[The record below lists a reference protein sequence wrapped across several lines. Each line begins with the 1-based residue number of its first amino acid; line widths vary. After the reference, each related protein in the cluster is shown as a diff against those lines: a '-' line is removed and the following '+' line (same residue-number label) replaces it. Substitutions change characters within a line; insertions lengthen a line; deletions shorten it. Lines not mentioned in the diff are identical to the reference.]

1 MSTSSDPPPRAPR
14 SQFLQKLHGLLEH
27 PLDSTGLRWVTDD
40 SFEVSSKDAV
50 AIHALNPAFEFNSY
64 VARHCTSVH
73 LDELLIVY
81 RVKQTQQ
88 LHPSTLVL
96 LLSTALGPSQVD
108 GTAELEHCHPS
119 GFFVRG
125 DPSKLTQI
133 VRKPRNRPEKGRRVS
148 TTSSMASDE
157 MPIAY
162 EPPAVP
168 HLPAWTTAPEY
179 QRPPF
184 SARTSV
190 NLPSLSS
197 SFASRNEFVQWRN
210 YAPTT
215 GGWLDPNRADA
226 SDRFSAMP
234 RRSSLGEFKLA
245 APTFSS
251 GLPGVQEAR
260 PPLRKAAS
268 SLTVQTQNLVPQQ
281 PYFEPASEDC
291 QPGFRPSPYPTPTF
305 SPTTNTFFTAT
316 NGSAHNY
323 YAAPAAGPAW
333 TPAQHVQ
340 QHSHVAY
347 DPSPFPP
354 SYHPIAPTK
363 ITPAH
368 DQLSY
373 HTPSPDA
380 SPLQS
385 TASLPD
391 INRLDAAQ
399 PHLVGGSIV
408 SSNNYLLG
416 SHSSVGGGGYSQVS
430 ALSSSPSRTYFSTQQ
445 QPAWSP
451 APVRTSYV

>member
-50 AIHALNPAFEFNSY
+50 AIHALSPAFEFNSLSSFI
-64 VARHCTSVH
+64 VA
-73 LDELLIVY
+73 
-81 RVKQTQQ
+81 
-88 LHPSTLVL
+88 STLVL

-234 RRSSLGEFKLA
+234 RRSSLGDFKLA

-316 NGSAHNY
+316 NGSAHDY

-354 SYHPIAPTK
+354 AYQPIAPTK
-363 ITPAH
+363 ITPTH

-385 TASLPD
+385 TASLPGT
-391 INRLDAAQ
+391 NHLDAAQ
-399 PHLVGGSIV
+399 AHLVGGSIV
-408 SSNNYLLG
+408 PSNNYLLG
-416 SHSSVGGGGYSQVS
+416 NHSSVGGGGYSQVS

>member
-50 AIHALNPAFEFNSY
+50 AVHALSPAFEFNSLSSFI
-64 VARHCTSVH
+64 R
-73 LDELLIVY
+73 
-81 RVKQTQQ
+81 Q
-88 LHPSTLVL
+88 LSYYSFRRLSDRRRSTERRSSNTGYILF
-96 LLSTALGPSQVD
+96 T
-108 GTAELEHCHPS
+108 HPS

-125 DPSKLTQI
+125 DPSKLNQI
-133 VRKPRNRPEKGRRVS
+133 IRKPRNRPEKGRRVS

-157 MPIAY
+157 MPVAY

-168 HLPAWTTAPEY
+168 HLPAWTSAPATLA
-179 QRPPF
+179 PSF

-197 SFASRNEFVQWRN
+197 SFTSRNDLVQWRN
-210 YAPTT
+210 YTPTT

-226 SDRFSAMP
+226 SDRFSATP
-234 RRSSLGEFKLA
+234 RRSSLGDFKLA
-245 APTFSS
+245 APTCSS

-268 SLTVQTQNLVPQQ
+268 SLTVQTQNLVPEQ
-281 PYFEPASEDC
+281 PYFQPATEDC

-305 SPTTNTFFTAT
+305 SPTTNTFFSAA
-316 NGSAHNY
+316 NGSAHAY

-340 QHSHVAY
+340 PHSHLAY
-347 DPSPFPP
+347 EPSPFAP
-354 SYHPIAPTK
+354 SYQPIASTK
-363 ITPAH
+363 TTPSH

-385 TASLPD
+385 TASLPG
-391 INRLDAAQ
+391 IEHLDAAQ
-399 PHLVGGSIV
+399 PHLVGGSVIP
-408 SSNNYLLG
+408 SNNYVSG
-416 SHSSVGGGGYSQVS
+416 SHANVGGGGYSQVS
-430 ALSSSPSRTYFSTQQ
+430 TLSFSPSRTYFSTQQ

>member
-50 AIHALNPAFEFNSY
+50 AIHALNPAFEFNSLSSFI
-64 VARHCTSVH
+64 R
-73 LDELLIVY
+73 
-81 RVKQTQQ
+81 Q
-88 LHPSTLVL
+88 LSYYSFRRLSDRRRSTERRNSNTGYILF
-96 LLSTALGPSQVD
+96 T
-108 GTAELEHCHPS
+108 HPS

>member
-50 AIHALNPAFEFNSY
+50 AIHALSPAFEFNSSTERRNSNTGY
-64 VARHCTSVH
+64 I
-73 LDELLIVY
+73 LF
-81 RVKQTQQ
+81 TQ
-88 LHPSTLVL
+88 VL
-96 LLSTALGPSQVD
+96 LRRARPRPRLIHLIYS
-108 GTAELEHCHPS
+108 HPS

-234 RRSSLGEFKLA
+234 RRSSLGDFKLA

-316 NGSAHNY
+316 NGSAHDY

-354 SYHPIAPTK
+354 AYQPIAPTK
-363 ITPAH
+363 ITPTH

-385 TASLPD
+385 TASLPGT
-391 INRLDAAQ
+391 NHLDAAQ
-399 PHLVGGSIV
+399 AHLVGGSIV
-408 SSNNYLLG
+408 PSNNYLLG
-416 SHSSVGGGGYSQVS
+416 NHSSVGGGGYSQVS

>member
-50 AIHALNPAFEFNSY
+50 AIHALSPAFEFNSLSSFI
-64 VARHCTSVH
+64 R
-73 LDELLIVY
+73 
-81 RVKQTQQ
+81 Q
-88 LHPSTLVL
+88 LSYYSFRRLSDRRRSTERRSSNTGYILF
-96 LLSTALGPSQVD
+96 T
-108 GTAELEHCHPS
+108 HPS

-125 DPSKLTQI
+125 DPSKLNEI

-157 MPIAY
+157 MPVTY

-168 HLPAWTTAPEY
+168 HLPAWTSAPEY

-197 SFASRNEFVQWRN
+197 SFASRNDFVQWRN

-226 SDRFSAMP
+226 SERFSATP
-234 RRSSLGEFKLA
+234 RRSSLGDFKLA

-268 SLTVQTQNLVPQQ
+268 SLTVQTQNLVPEQ
-281 PYFEPASEDC
+281 PYFQPASEDC
-291 QPGFRPSPYPTPTF
+291 QPGIRPSPYPTPTF

-316 NGSAHNY
+316 NGSAHDY

-354 SYHPIAPTK
+354 AYQPVAPSK
-363 ITPAH
+363 ITPSH

-385 TASLPD
+385 TASLPG
-391 INRLDAAQ
+391 INHFDAAQ
-399 PHLVGGSIV
+399 PHLVGGGV
-408 SSNNYLLG
+408 VPSSNYLLG
-416 SHSSVGGGGYSQVS
+416 SHTSVGGGGYSQVS

-451 APVRTSYV
+451 APIRTSYV

>member
-50 AIHALNPAFEFNSY
+50 AIHALSPAFEFNSLSSFI
-64 VARHCTSVH
+64 R
-73 LDELLIVY
+73 
-81 RVKQTQQ
+81 Q
-88 LHPSTLVL
+88 LSYYSFRRLSDRRRSTERRNSNTGYILF
-96 LLSTALGPSQVD
+96 T
-108 GTAELEHCHPS
+108 HPS

-234 RRSSLGEFKLA
+234 RRSSLGDFKLA

-316 NGSAHNY
+316 NGSAHDY

-354 SYHPIAPTK
+354 AYQPIAPTK
-363 ITPAH
+363 ITPTH

-385 TASLPD
+385 TASLPGT
-391 INRLDAAQ
+391 NHLDAAQ
-399 PHLVGGSIV
+399 AHLVGGSIV
-408 SSNNYLLG
+408 PSNNYLLG
-416 SHSSVGGGGYSQVS
+416 NHSSVGGGGYSQVS